1 MGIYEILV
9 LGRDADKTVYRNRL
23 YTDQWKTMETEEM
36 KAFLKDNP
44 SYRVAFDSLMK
55 SNPKVQEH
63 LAPTQ
68 QEFQLIFRDTSLR
81 WAKGEITAQ
90 ECVDSM
96 AEQCNRAL
104 DEYNE
109 ANPVEE

>member
-1 MGIYEILV
+1 
-9 LGRDADKTVYRNRL
+9 
-23 YTDQWKTMETEEM
+23 METEEM

-68 QEFQLIFRDTSLR
+68 QEFQLIFRDTS
-81 WAKGEITAQ
+81 
-90 ECVDSM
+90 
-96 AEQCNRAL
+96 
-104 DEYNE
+104 
-109 ANPVEE
+109 

>member
-1 MGIYEILV
+1 MKYWSTT
-9 LGRDADKTVYRNRL
+9 KTKTKLCIATGYIPTNG
-23 YTDQWKTMETEEM
+23 KTMETEEM